1 MNDRDIKRKLKQEAE
16 QMMPDVLAS
25 VYQKLN
31 LAPKAKK
38 RSRFFGIP
46 AWGMLA
52 TGSLAGLVVAL
63 VLTSIDNSPIV
74 SEAETAIKIQ
84 MVAASIA
91 TSGDDPLQDIKYANP
106 DVEVPTFSYK
116 IDERGKTIALDN
128 KKNNALFAENEPA
141 RVIAGGLSLSATLR
155 RNPVDLALD
164 LTRLARQAGYFESYE
179 IGNIVRFRLI
189 GEDEQYITQLRTQLQ
204 TSIDTYFRNELIYG
218 VALEDLLLEEPN
230 FGNYS
235 DFSSNMSQYNSEFDN
250 RRNNH
255 ASDDDRR
262 GSNWGEDIDEWMDSH
277 RDHHGTGTSSTSSSE
292 SDDHRPSSIPGSGHG
307 HKR

>member
-16 QMMPDVLAS
+16 QLMPDVLAS
-25 VYQKLN
+25 VYQKLD
-31 LAPKAKK
+31 LAPKARK
-38 RSRFFGIP
+38 RPKLFGVP

-63 VLTSIDNSPIV
+63 VLTSIDNTPIV

-91 TSGDDPLQDIKYANP
+91 TSGEEPLQDLRYANP

-116 IDERGKTIALDN
+116 IDQRGKTMPLDD

-141 RVIAGGLSLSATLR
+141 RVIAGGLSLTATLR

-179 IGNIVRFRLI
+179 IGNIVRFRLV
-189 GEDEQYITQLRTQLQ
+189 GDDAQYISQLRTQLQ
-204 TSIDTYFRNELIYG
+204 TSIESYFRNELIYG
-218 VALEDLLLEEPN
+218 VALEDLLLDEPN
-230 FGNYS
+230 FGGYS
-235 DFSSNMSQYNSEFDN
+235 DFSSQMSQYNSEFDN
-250 RRNNH
+250 RRSNH
-255 ASDDDRR
+255 ASDDNRR
-262 GSNWGEDIDEWMDSH
+262 GSNWGEDIDEWMNSH
-277 RDHHGTGTSSTSSSE
+277 RDHHGTNTSSTSSSE
-292 SDDHRPSSIPGSGHG
+292 SDDHHHSSMPGSGPG
-307 HKR
+307 HRR